1 MGSII
6 DMTSATSFYT
16 GSRYT
21 YANTAGG
28 TTVSTSAAALTG
40 SWSGLANTWGGF
52 DMRTILSASQAPT
65 GSWQGNAYSWG
76 MTTTVTES
84 NDRFTVTGQGAPN
97 VDQGIG
103 PGAWSPFPTPEVPA
117 EEPPPV
123 RDVTRYRKS
132 YSSQRMQPRP
142 IRIRRG

>member
-1 MGSII
+1 MGTFT
-6 DMTSATSFYT
+6 DLTSTTSLYT
-16 GSRYT
+16 GSWYP
-21 YANTAGG
+21 YANTAGASANV
-28 TTVSTSAAALTG
+28 TVPSVMTG
-40 SWSGLANTWGGF
+40 SWGGLANTWGGSVV
-52 DMRTILSASQAPT
+52 TSSLATPT

-84 NDRFTVTGQGAPN
+84 HDRFTVTGQGAPN

-103 PGAWSPFPTPEVPA
+103 PGAWDPFPIPEAAA

-123 RDVTRYRKS
+123 RDVTRFRKS